1 MRASRP
7 LPIVAAAAILAL
19 AVAASAVAQGQTVK
33 IDSSISIKEPKS
45 LVFKG
50 KVKADNPNCVEDR
63 KVVLYAKAHGGSAD
77 KVGKVTTDSD
87 GKWKIKVQGSAGITM
102 HSFYAEVKKVSQGT
116 AGTIYVCKGAK
127 SEKLPPETS

>member
-1 MRASRP
+1 MSLRHAGVVTA
-7 LPIVAAAAILAL
+7 IVAGSLAIA
-19 AVAASAVAQGQTVK
+19 AVAGATQKVK
-33 IDSSISIKEPKS
+33 IESSISIKEPKS

-50 KVKADNPNCVEDR
+50 RVRADNENCVEDR

-77 KVGKVTTDSD
+77 KVDTETTDNK

-102 HSFYAEVKKVSQGT
+102 HSFYAEVKRVSQGT
-116 AGTIYVCKGAK
+116 AGTIYVCKSAK